1 MDCARSSHCPK
12 ELRFLFF
19 NFRFVFKPE
28 ASSASHPTK
37 TDLLDS
43 SQILAAAVVP
53 AVSQPTGSRAG
64 ACWLVARKNPTL
76 DRKGPRLADP

>member
-12 ELRFLFF
+12 ELHFLFF

-53 AVSQPTGSRAG
+53 AVSQPAGSRAG
-64 ACWLVARKNPTL
+64 ACCLVARKNPTL